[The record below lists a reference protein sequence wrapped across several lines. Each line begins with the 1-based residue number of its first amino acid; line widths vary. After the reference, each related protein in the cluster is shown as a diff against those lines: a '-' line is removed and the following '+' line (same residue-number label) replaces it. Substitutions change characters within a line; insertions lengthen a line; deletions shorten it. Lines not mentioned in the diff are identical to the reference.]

1 MQSTRKHPTQ
11 SKSRP
16 SKSST
21 TTKTIKIHLPKP
33 SQPDAWAYDFVD
45 RLGLPSS
52 KPTKTSHHHSKYAGH
67 DVVEDMRVLQDA
79 LNTTKSPKKLQ
90 KKAVKPPLHTNP
102 WSSTTKLST
111 EATKLKQ
118 KTQSLRT
125 LHARDV
131 ANAQERS
138 KAAIDQVVNK
148 QQMLET
154 LLREHTKLFAGV
166 LGEKRKSKKKK
177 RGKEHIEKENGLGGE
192 SAEVTTFGTSQPVME
207 NILPEY
213 RVDEKYHSTELEI
226 RHDPKESNAS
236 ILHLPTQTPP
246 THTPPRRSTPP
257 AKDNQTQTDSTDP
270 IPIARRDTQTSTDTP
285 PKPDPPKP
293 TSSSRASSHVDLP
306 ADTTTPSA
314 NPSLVYAQI
323 RTFLENIDAGPTVT
337 SRFLESKEG
346 EGSLSREQREEC
358 VMFGSRLREKIF
370 HLITLYNTYCEKL
383 EDVLQEMEPVEQ

>member
-11 SKSRP
+11 TKSRP

-21 TTKTIKIHLPKP
+21 TSKPIKIHLPKP

-52 KPTKTSHHHSKYAGH
+52 KPTKTSNHHSKYAGH

-90 KKAVKPPLHTNP
+90 KKPVKPPLHINP

-125 LHARDV
+125 LQARDV

-138 KAAIDQVVNK
+138 KAARDQVVSK

-154 LLREHTKLFAGV
+154 LLREHTRLFAGV
-166 LGEKRKSKKKK
+166 LGEKRKSRKKK
-177 RGKEHIEKENGLGGE
+177 RGKEPNEKENGLGE
-192 SAEVTTFGTSQPVME
+192 ELEVTTFEPGPPVVE
-207 NILPEY
+207 SVLPDY
-213 RVDEKYHSTELEI
+213 RVEEQDHSTELDI
-226 RHDPKESNAS
+226 LHNPTESIAS
-236 ILHLPTQTPP
+236 PLHLPTQTPP
-246 THTPPRRSTPP
+246 RHSTPA
-257 AKDNQTQTDSTDP
+257 AKDNQTQTDSTDL
-270 IPIARRDTQTSTDTP
+270 IATRDTQTSTDTP
-285 PKPDPPKP
+285 PKPPPDPPKP
-293 TSSSRASSHVDLP
+293 SSSSAASSHVDVTP
-306 ADTTTPSA
+306 DTTTPSA

-323 RTFLENIDAGPTVT
+323 RTFLENIDAASSVT
-337 SRFLESKEG
+337 SRFLESKQSQG
-346 EGSLSREQREEC
+346 GLSREQREEC
-358 VMFGSRLREKIF
+358 VMFGSRLREKIL
-370 HLITLYNTYCEKL
+370 HLITLYNTYCEKM
-383 EDVLQEMEPVEQ
+383 EDVLQEMEPTGQ